1 MQYTLFSHCYVR
13 GVGKVNK
20 SPDHLRADITQGDL
34 RSVTLLEAAGKHGS
48 EVGATGGQH
57 NFVNLKKKQK
67 TKVVMIMK
75 HWKCA
80 QQLNDKRSKKN
91 YELILN

>member
-57 NFVNLKKKQK
+57 NFVNLKKQK
-67 TKVVMIMK
+67 
-75 HWKCA
+75 
-80 QQLNDKRSKKN
+80 NKN
-91 YELILN
+91 KGCDDNETLEMCSTTE